1 MSWWLPALKAVLPHV
16 GTILD
21 AAKPVFTKKPPA
33 AAAPAG
39 QDPLTQQQIAE
50 LQAAVSQNAANVRAL
65 AAEVQKLRRFALYAL
80 GALAIAV
87 VALAVTIALLFYSG
101 TARAQEAA
109 LPQVTPG
116 DRWTFAV
123 WYATP
128 STATNRERRVTSVGS
143 VIEATENGEPLRL
156 TRELGVLDSPLQSET
171 NPRRLSFPLAV
182 GKAWRYESEWLLKPK
197 ASRGTMETQVTVV
210 AYEKVSVPAGTF
222 EAFRLEAK
230 SRVGGTSP
238 AGSVYDASITA
249 TYWYAPQARAV
260 VRLRQ
265 HNPYTGP
272 YNLDLVAFELQ

>member
-39 QDPLTQQQIAE
+39 QDPLTQEQIAE
-50 LQAAVSQNAANVRAL
+50 LQAAVSQNAANVREL
-65 AAEVQKLRRFALYAL
+65 AAEVQKLRRFVLYAI
-80 GALAIAV
+80 GGLAAAV
-87 VALAVTIALLFYSG
+87 VVAGILIAILFFSS
-101 TARAQEAA
+101 TARADEAA
-109 LPQVTPG
+109 RPDVKPG

-123 WYATP
+123 WYTMP
-128 STATNRERRVTSVGS
+128 STATNRERRVTAVGS

-182 GKAWRYESEWLLKPK
+182 GKTWRYDSEWLLKPK
-197 ASRGTMETQVTVV
+197 ASRGTTETEVTVV

-222 EAFRLEAK
+222 DAFRLEAK

-238 AGSVYDASITA
+238 VGSVFDATITA

-272 YNLDLVAFELQ
+272 YNQDLVAFELK